1 MSSSGSN
8 AGLVVHGAMTGRA
21 TDVLSPGALALL
33 ARLHEAFAAPRRALL
48 ERRAE
53 RQRRFDAGEMPDFPA
68 ETAAIREAEWRV
80 AAIPAEFLD
89 RRVEIAGPPDRPAI
103 AAALQSGA
111 RTFMA
116 DFEDAS
122 SPRWAN
128 LIDGQANLMDLWAGR
143 LPAVGGRGTC
153 DPRLGPAVMM
163 RPRGWH
169 MPEKHVRIDG
179 EPIAAA
185 LFDMGLYLFHNAAAI
200 VAQGRA
206 PGVYLPKIE
215 GYLEAR
221 LWNDVLTRIERELG
235 LPDGTV
241 KATALIET
249 LPAAFEMDE
258 ILWELRGRAT
268 ALNCGRWDLIFS
280 FIKRLGRHARF
291 VTPDRA
297 SMVMGSNFLAS
308 CSYLLIKT
316 CHRRGALA
324 LGGKAANLPVDGDA
338 AAHKQAIEKV
348 RADKQ
353 RAVLEGLD
361 GAWVS
366 HPDLVPVAAEV
377 FDKVM
382 PAANQLGQLHDDMEI
397 LRDDMLSMHPGRRTE
412 AGLRH
417 NVRVAVRYLAE
428 WLSGRG
434 SVPLYNLMEDA
445 GTAEIAR
452 IQLWQWVYHR
462 ASLSDGRKITPE
474 LFSETLEE
482 ETARLLAE
490 TGADSYASGRYAE
503 AVALLRDM
511 TLAEDA
517 PEFLTLSAYGLLAA

>member
-1 MSSSGSN
+1 
-8 AGLVVHGAMTGRA
+8 MTRRA
-21 TDVLSPGALALL
+21 PDVLSPGALALL
-33 ARLHEAFAAPRRALL
+33 ARLHEAFEAPRRALL

-53 RQRRFDAGEMPDFPA
+53 RQRRFDAGDMPDFPA
-68 ETAAIREAEWRV
+68 ETAEIRNAEWRV
-80 AAIPAEFLD
+80 APIPDEFLD
-89 RRVEIAGPPDRPAI
+89 RRVEIAGPPDRGAI
-103 AAALQSGA
+103 AAALRSGA
-111 RTFMA
+111 KTFMA

-122 SPRWAN
+122 SPSWVN

-143 LPAVGGRGTC
+143 LPLAGAGDAMC
-153 DPRLGPAVMM
+153 DPRRGPAVMM

-169 MPEKHVRIDG
+169 MPESHVRIDG

-185 LFDMGLYLFHNAAAI
+185 LFDMGLYLFHNAAGI

-249 LPAAFEMDE
+249 IPAAFEMDE

-280 FIKRLGRHARF
+280 FIKCLGRHARF

-324 LGGKAANLPVDGDA
+324 LGGKAANLPVTGDPS
-338 AAHKQAIEKV
+338 AHKLSIEKLK
-348 RADKQ
+348 ADKQ

-361 GAWVS
+361 GVWVS
-366 HPDLVPVAAEV
+366 HPDLVPVAAAI
-377 FDKVM
+377 FDKDM
-382 PAANQLGQLHDDMEI
+382 PQANQLGLLHDDMEI
-397 LRDDMLSMHPGRRTE
+397 LREDILSVHPGRRTE
-412 AGLRH
+412 AGLRN

-434 SVPLYNLMEDA
+434 AVPLYNLMEDA

-452 IQLWQWVYHR
+452 IQLWQWVFHR

-474 LFSETLEE
+474 LFSEILEE

-490 TGADSYASGRYAE
+490 TGPDAYASGRFAE
-503 AVALLRDM
+503 AVALMRDL
-511 TLAEDA
+511 TLAEEVPD
-517 PEFLTLSAYGLLAA
+517 FLTLPAYKLLAA